1 MNYLNLILKNPFR
14 NKTRSILAILG
25 IAIGIATIV
34 ALGVIST
41 SLETSTETT
50 LKEGAAEI
58 TAMKIGTDS
67 GFGSSSGSL
76 NQSYVDELAKI
87 DGVNQTAGVLQ
98 ASVMDSSDSS
108 GGGPGGYT
116 IEGMDSD
123 KLKLIGIDSV
133 NGSLYS
139 NNSQQLIIGKSLADS
154 ENYTIGDKI
163 NLFGEDFEVVGIF
176 ETGNM
181 MTDGIMLTN
190 LDTLQNLTD
199 NDNYIS
205 TVSVKINNNATLD
218 DVNNRIENQYNDTLT
233 TITSADLQESTE
245 ETMSVINTAMTAI
258 EALALII
265 GGLGVI
271 NTMMM
276 TVFERTREIGVL
288 KSVGWTNRRVLT
300 MIMGESVVLTIISG
314 IIGTIMG
321 LLAVIILFNVLGG
334 NVELV
339 YDISIFIK
347 AFLVALIVGILGG
360 LYPAIKASHLSPTES
375 LRYE

>member
-98 ASVMDSSDSS
+98 ASVMNLSTS
-108 GGGPGGYT
+108 GGGPGGST
-116 IEGMDSD
+116 IEGVDSD

-133 NGSLYS
+133 NGSVYS

-154 ENYTIGDKI
+154 GNYTIGDKI

-181 MTDGIMLTN
+181 MTDGIMITN

-218 DVNNRIENQYNDTLT
+218 DVNNKIENQYNDTLT

-245 ETMSVINTAMTAI
+245 ETMGVINTAMTAI

-288 KSVGWTNRRVLT
+288 KSVGWTNKRVLT
-300 MIMGESVVLTIISG
+300 MIMGESIVLTIISG

-334 NVELV
+334 NVDLV

-347 AFLVALIVGILGG
+347 AFAVALIVGILGG

>member
-67 GFGSSSGSL
+67 GFGSSSGAL
-76 NQSYVDELAKI
+76 NQSYVDELARI

-98 ASVMDSSDSS
+98 ASVMNLSTS
-108 GGGPGGYT
+108 GGGPGGST
-116 IEGMDSD
+116 IEGVDSD

-133 NGSLYS
+133 NGSVYS

-154 ENYTIGDKI
+154 GNYTIGDKI

-181 MTDGIMLTN
+181 MTDGIMITN

-199 NDNYIS
+199 NDNYVS

-245 ETMSVINTAMTAI
+245 ETMGVINTAMTAI

-288 KSVGWTNRRVLT
+288 KSVGWTNKRVLT

-314 IIGTIMG
+314 IIGTVMG

-334 NVELV
+334 NVDLV

-347 AFLVALIVGILGG
+347 AFLVALIVGVLGG

>member
-98 ASVMDSSDSS
+98 ASVMNLSTS
-108 GGGPGGYT
+108 GGGPGGST
-116 IEGMDSD
+116 IEGVDSD

-133 NGSLYS
+133 NGSVYS

-154 ENYTIGDKI
+154 GNYTIGDKI

-181 MTDGIMLTN
+181 MTDGIMITN

-218 DVNNRIENQYNDTLT
+218 DVNNKIENQYNDTLT

-245 ETMSVINTAMTAI
+245 ETMGVINTAMTAI

-288 KSVGWTNRRVLT
+288 KSVGWTNKRVLT
-300 MIMGESVVLTIISG
+300 MIMGESIVLTIISG

-334 NVELV
+334 NVDLV

-347 AFLVALIVGILGG
+347 AFVVALIVGILGG

>member
-67 GFGSSSGSL
+67 GFGSSSGAL
-76 NQSYVDELAKI
+76 NQSYVDELARI

-98 ASVMDSSDSS
+98 ASVMNLSTS
-108 GGGPGGYT
+108 GGGPGGST
-116 IEGMDSD
+116 IEGVDSD

-133 NGSLYS
+133 NGSVYS

-154 ENYTIGDKI
+154 GNYTIGDKI

-181 MTDGIMLTN
+181 MTDGIMITN

-199 NDNYIS
+199 NDNYVS

-245 ETMSVINTAMTAI
+245 ETMGVINTAMTAI

-288 KSVGWTNRRVLT
+288 KSVGWTNKRVLT

-314 IIGTIMG
+314 IIGTVMG

-334 NVELV
+334 NVDLV

>member
-1 MNYLNLILKNPFR
+1 
-14 NKTRSILAILG
+14 
-25 IAIGIATIV
+25 
-34 ALGVIST
+34 
-41 SLETSTETT
+41 
-50 LKEGAAEI
+50 
-58 TAMKIGTDS
+58 
-67 GFGSSSGSL
+67 
-76 NQSYVDELAKI
+76 
-87 DGVNQTAGVLQ
+87 
-98 ASVMDSSDSS
+98 
-108 GGGPGGYT
+108 
-116 IEGMDSD
+116 
-123 KLKLIGIDSV
+123 
-133 NGSLYS
+133 
-139 NNSQQLIIGKSLADS
+139 
-154 ENYTIGDKI
+154 
-163 NLFGEDFEVVGIF
+163 
-176 ETGNM
+176 
-181 MTDGIMLTN
+181 MTDGIMITN

-199 NDNYIS
+199 NDNYVS

-245 ETMSVINTAMTAI
+245 ETMGVINTAMTAI

-276 TVFERTREIGVL
+276 AVFERTREIGVL
-288 KSVGWTNRRVLT
+288 KSVGWTNKRVLT

-314 IIGTIMG
+314 IIGTVMG

-334 NVELV
+334 NVDLV

-360 LYPAIKASHLSPTES
+360 LYPAIKASHLSSTES

>member
-98 ASVMDSSDSS
+98 ASVMNLSTS
-108 GGGPGGYT
+108 GGGPGGST
-116 IEGMDSD
+116 IEGVDSD

-133 NGSLYS
+133 NGSVYS

-154 ENYTIGDKI
+154 GNYTIGDKI
-163 NLFGEDFEVVGIF
+163 NLFGENFEVVGIF

-181 MTDGIMLTN
+181 MTDGIMITN

-218 DVNNRIENQYNDTLT
+218 DVNNKIENQYNDTLT

-245 ETMSVINTAMTAI
+245 ETMGVINTAMTAI

-288 KSVGWTNRRVLT
+288 KSVGWTNKRVLT
-300 MIMGESVVLTIISG
+300 MIMGESIVLTIISG

-334 NVELV
+334 NVDLV

-347 AFLVALIVGILGG
+347 AFVVALIVGILGG

>member
-1 MNYLNLILKNPFR
+1 M
-14 NKTRSILAILG
+14 
-25 IAIGIATIV
+25 
-34 ALGVIST
+34 GVIST